1 MIKYENKKIINSTP
15 DKIFNVFINNAK
27 DTFEKINI
35 KNPVGCKTIK
45 EVKRDY
51 KGKKL
56 YKSCLE
62 ITDFKKDK
70 LYEITFTTD
79 GQTFIS
85 KYVLNKI
92 SKNETEL
99 ICIEKFINNN
109 NPNKILDNITK
120 FFYNSQVKKR
130 FKYIVSDIETKIK
143 KVDDHL

>member
-92 SKNETEL
+92 SKNT
-99 ICIEKFINNN
+99 IH
-109 NPNKILDNITK
+109 
-120 FFYNSQVKKR
+120 
-130 FKYIVSDIETKIK
+130 KYA
-143 KVDDHL
+143 LN